1 MLFSVSF
8 VNLGSGVNIEIQ
20 PAVHRVNLLRPEKKK
35 PIPKSSLP
43 EMHAKEEEFMVDGE
57 TYKVERSILRYEGLE
72 EVIDEL
78 PDFIREI
85 LDNK

>member
-1 MLFSVSF
+1 
-8 VNLGSGVNIEIQ
+8 
-20 PAVHRVNLLRPEKKK
+20 
-35 PIPKSSLP
+35 
-43 EMHAKEEEFMVDGE
+43 MHAKEEEFMVDGE